1 MKIEIER
8 KSSTDVKYTI
18 EYWDGAKWLT
28 EYECTSLA
36 NLEDELEFLKK
47 ARPKKEFR
55 AIRSEWTVI
64 G

>member
-1 MKIEIER
+1 MIHKKPSIN
-8 KSSTDVKYTI
+8 VKYAI
-18 EYWDGAKWLT
+18 ESWDGAKWIT

-36 NLEDELEFLKK
+36 ELEEEFEFLKK
-47 ARPKKEFR
+47 ARSKKKFR

>member
-1 MKIEIER
+1 MKHLKPSIN
-8 KSSTDVKYTI
+8 VKYAI
-18 EYWDGAKWLT
+18 EFFDGAKWIT

-47 ARPKKEFR
+47 RQPNKEFR